1 MRRLRMGSPSPANG
15 VTSRLCARQNN
26 AVSWCFGL
34 ASAATVSQGLP
45 VIAESLAE
53 GALAHHTFWWTSG
66 SDKVTPCLL
75 SFRVLPT
82 ADRYADLLDGNWAR
96 SGWINC
102 I

>member
-1 MRRLRMGSPSPANG
+1 
-15 VTSRLCARQNN
+15 VTSRRRAKHSN

-45 VIAESLAE
+45 VLAESLAE
-53 GALAHHTFWWTSG
+53 GALDQRTFWWTSG

-75 SFRVLPT
+75 SFRGLPT
-82 ADRYADLLDGNWAR
+82 ADNYADLLDGNWAR